1 MQSLKDTQ
9 FWLCYFLFIVPVV
22 KNYLKLCVNQQFIA
36 PSLYN
41 QITQLI
47 FITDRFRPKIKCT
60 TLFGGTLCLCEVM
73 RSDVFCQN
81 FWQIT
86 QRLPGNWRGG
96 GKRFSGP
103 SGQALPL
110 PLRVSFSRARFFL
123 CPPLPSACY
132 AGYFHKEKF
141 LRFRNPESL
150 HEAKQ
155 TQSNPVTT
163 DTEGA
168 IESVRFRG
176 VSVLSGKASH
186 VI

>member
-1 MQSLKDTQ
+1 MYNAFWRHALFVRGQS
-9 FWLCYFLFIVPVV
+9 FSV
-22 KNYLKLCVNQQFIA
+22 KTF
-36 PSLYN
+36 
-41 QITQLI
+41 
-47 FITDRFRPKIKCT
+47 DRSRNGCQVIGEGAGNDFR
-60 TLFGGTLCLCEVM
+60 
-73 RSDVFCQN
+73 
-81 FWQIT
+81 
-86 QRLPGNWRGG
+86 
-96 GKRFSGP
+96 GP
-103 SGQALPL
+103 SVQALPL
-110 PLRVSFSRARFFL
+110 PSRVSFSRARFFL
-123 CPPLPSACY
+123 CPLLPSACY